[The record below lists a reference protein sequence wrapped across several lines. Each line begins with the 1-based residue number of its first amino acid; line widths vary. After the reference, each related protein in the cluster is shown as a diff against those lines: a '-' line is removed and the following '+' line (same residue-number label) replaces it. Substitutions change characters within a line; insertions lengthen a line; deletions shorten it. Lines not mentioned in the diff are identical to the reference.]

1 MTDWFRTYPGFRL
14 VETRR
19 GDSLRAVAA
28 RELGEAERWWELIS
42 ANALVPPYLTDD
54 PGQVRSG
61 VLLTGARLSVPSSAD
76 FVPAS
81 IDPEAVF
88 GSDLR
93 LTRGELT
100 ATNGNLDLVSG
111 AANLTQAIRHVL
123 VTDIGELVAHPQYGC
138 GARLLIG
145 RRGSPATL
153 MLADGLVQRAVN
165 ADARI
170 DSVTSSTT
178 TIDGDVLRVKL
189 IARAINGVSVQANV
203 PD

>member
-1 MTDWFRTYPGFRL
+1 MTDWVRIYPGFRL

-28 RELGEAERWWELIS
+28 RELGDAGRWWELV
-42 ANALVPPYLTDD
+42 AVNALVPPYLTDD
-54 PGQVRSG
+54 PGQAVAG
-61 VLLTGARLSVPSSAD
+61 VLLTGSRLSVPSSAD
-76 FVPAS
+76 FVPAN
-81 IDPEAVF
+81 IDPETVF

-93 LTRGELT
+93 LNRGELT
-100 ATNGNLDLVSG
+100 AASGDLDLVAGSP
-111 AANLTQAIRHVL
+111 NLTQAIRHVL
-123 VTDIGELVAHPQYGC
+123 ATDIGELVAHPQYGC

-145 RRGSPATL
+145 RKGSPATM

-178 TIDGDVLRVKL
+178 VIAGDVLRVEL
-189 IARAINGVSVQANV
+189 TARAINGVSVHV
-203 PD
+203 PA